1 MQGLVRKRLVP
12 FLLAPDAAT
21 SFTGNTSTFEPLF
34 PALRSKLSAFAY
46 TPERPLS
53 PAERVLGVGSRV
65 YADRTSSKSI
75 GEVVHLDSTGTI
87 GIAMLQQ
94 AALLGTTGNFVV
106 RAPVPKAEGAQE
118 QIDTEDRDH
127 HAAEGS
133 VSMDGAIGYISTYRP
148 DWFKGLDPKTGNV
161 LDA

>member
-21 SFTGNTSTFEPLF
+21 SATGNTSTFEPLS
-34 PALRSKLSAFAY
+34 PVLRSKLTTFAY
-46 TPERPLS
+46 TPEKPLS
-53 PAERVLGVGSRV
+53 PEERVLGVGSRV

-87 GIAMLQQ
+87 GVAMLQQ

-106 RAPVPKAEGAQE
+106 RAPVPKAEGTQE
-118 QIDTEDRDH
+118 QIDTEDRD

-133 VSMDGAIGYISTYRP
+133 VSMDGAVGYISTYRP